1 MSMHLYKEIEKN
13 IISLKLAII
22 DPEVALRLEPV
33 VDYLQKKIEEQ
44 KEIRLNFI
52 CTHNSRRSIFSQ
64 VWAQTMASYF
74 GIQNFTAYSGGTE
87 ATAAYPMVIH
97 ALRQDGFKIKQLSEG
112 ANPVYSI
119 KFSEVEHPVIAFSK
133 KHDHEFNPTSGFAA
147 ILTCSQANESCPF
160 IAGADK
166 RFPVTFE
173 DPKYA
178 DGTSSEEQVYQAKSR
193 EIAASLFY
201 IFSQLHKK

>member
-1 MSMHLYKEIEKN
+1 MHLYKEIEKV
-13 IISLKLAII
+13 ILTLKSAMIE
-22 DPEVALRLEPV
+22 PEIALRLDPV
-33 VDYLQKKIEEQ
+33 VDYLQKKTDQQEG
-44 KEIRLNFI
+44 IRLNFI

-74 GIQNFTAYSGGTE
+74 SIQNFTGYSGGTE
-87 ATAAYPMVIH
+87 ATAAYPMVIQT
-97 ALRQDGFKIKQLSEG
+97 LRQDGFKIKQLSEG
-112 ANPVYSI
+112 NNPIYSV
-119 KFSEVEHPVIAFSK
+119 KFSEREHPVIAFSK
-133 KHDHEFNPTSGFAA
+133 KYDDEFNPASNFAA

-178 DGTSSEEQVYQAKSR
+178 DGTSSEEQVYHAKSR
-193 EIAASLFY
+193 EIAASLYY
-201 IFSQLHKK
+201 IFSQLDKK